1 MSRDGDRRD
10 RNGRADDR
18 SPTRLSLK
26 LPPFRLP
33 EFFPPDFEL
42 RLPIPGAPSGPRVGA
57 RTMLVACI
65 LFDVLDAVLSLT
77 VDLPLVGGTRA
88 VGGLVLAGSVANV
101 GGLAYGWE
109 LVAVLLGAPEL
120 TVFPTLTVLLVLRAR
135 R

>member
-1 MSRDGDRRD
+1 
-10 RNGRADDR
+10 
-18 SPTRLSLK
+18 
-26 LPPFRLP
+26 
-33 EFFPPDFEL
+33 
-42 RLPIPGAPSGPRVGA
+42 
-57 RTMLVACI
+57 MLVACI

-101 GGLAYGWE
+101 AGLAYGWE